1 MGGNKKPRKAYKP
14 RPVLVTPLPFCS
26 SDYMLRSI
34 GLRIRSEVDAVI
46 SHDANPQHIEAL
58 SAEVVSLYAAISI
71 AREQPQHCQVDAA
84 ALGQAHDEVQRI
96 AASLASIKRRH
107 EQTGRIGCSGAER
120 ADMLQLA
127 DIYEQLL
134 VALPRRTWHDAYERA
149 IRQPKM
155 RIAA

>member
-1 MGGNKKPRKAYKP
+1 MGDGFAMAEG
-14 RPVLVTPLPFCS
+14 
-26 SDYMLRSI
+26 SDPERALERVV
-34 GLRIRSEVDAVI
+34 GRLAVI
-46 SHDANPQHIEAL
+46 DGQHVE
-58 SAEVVSLYAAISI
+58 
-71 AREQPQHCQVDAA
+71 AA

-155 RIAA
+155 RVAA